1 MWILHFHGSTELFRN
16 ETKPINFHPD
26 EMEQPGM
33 WADSHSEVHN
43 LKYFSLNIQTL
54 KEISILKN

>member
-1 MWILHFHGSTELFRN
+1 MVSTELFRN
-16 ETKPINFHPD
+16 EAKTINFHPD

-33 WADSHSEVHN
+33 WAESHSKVHN

-54 KEISILKN
+54 KEINILKN